1 MLRTWRLGES
11 DRIVNLLTERHGK
24 VRAVV
29 KGVRK
34 TKSRFGARLE
44 PMVHVSCL
52 FYEGRELD
60 IVTQAEAIEVF
71 RPVREDLGRLAK
83 AASLLEAVDQLCQER
98 HANPRLF
105 VMLLGGLRA
114 LAAHD
119 APLLVPAFFLKL
131 LSTEG
136 FHPLLDECASCGG
149 RYGLSSFD
157 LAQGGVLCGSCSLG
171 RGEAVRLSAPALDL
185 IRRVLGGDLG
195 GRVVDAGGARRRRGR
210 APGHPGDGAPPGAP
224 AAVVAGGGGAGGGV
238 GRRRRRR
245 RPPAAENPR
254 RCAFVTS
261 SCARIC
267 TPTCCH
273 TLSAYFIHGRRHC
286 PHRLLASTPSSCRAQ
301 ALPPA

>member
-1 MLRTWRLGES
+1 VGLYRDQGVVLRTWRLGES

-44 PMVHVSCL
+44 PMVHVSLL

-105 VMLLGGLRA
+105 AMLLGGLRA

-136 FHPLLDECASCGG
+136 FHPLLDECASCGEK
-149 RYGLSSFD
+149 YGLTSFD
-157 LAQGGVLCGSCSLG
+157 LAQGGVMCGSCAG
-171 RGEAVRLSAPALDL
+171 HGDAVLLSPAALDL

-195 GRVVDAGGARRRRGR
+195 GALSTPAGPDVAEVERLATRAMEHHLERRLRSL
-210 APGHPGDGAPPGAP
+210 P
-224 AAVVAGGGGAGGGV
+224 VAGA
-238 GRRRRRR
+238 
-245 RPPAAENPR
+245 
-254 RCAFVTS
+254 
-261 SCARIC
+261 
-267 TPTCCH
+267 
-273 TLSAYFIHGRRHC
+273 
-286 PHRLLASTPSSCRAQ
+286 LAVE
-301 ALPPA
+301 

>member
-1 MLRTWRLGES
+1 VGLYRDQGIVLRTWRLGES

-44 PMVHVSCL
+44 PMVHVSLL
-52 FYEGRELD
+52 FYEGQELD
-60 IVTQAEAIEVF
+60 IVTQAEALEHF

-83 AASLLEAVDQLCQER
+83 AASLLEATDQLCQER

-149 RYGLSSFD
+149 AYGLTAFD
-157 LAQGGVLCGSCSLG
+157 LAQGGVLCGSCSAG
-171 RGEAVRLSAPALDL
+171 RGEALSPPALDL
-185 IRRVLGGDLG
+185 VRRVLGGDLG
-195 GRVVDAGGARRRRGR
+195 GALSTPAGPAVSEVERLATRAMEHHLERRLRSL
-210 APGHPGDGAPPGAP
+210 P
-224 AAVVAGGGGAGGGV
+224 VAGALAGD
-238 GRRRRRR
+238 
-245 RPPAAENPR
+245 
-254 RCAFVTS
+254 
-261 SCARIC
+261 
-267 TPTCCH
+267 
-273 TLSAYFIHGRRHC
+273 
-286 PHRLLASTPSSCRAQ
+286 
-301 ALPPA
+301 

>member
-1 MLRTWRLGES
+1 MGLYRDQGIVLRTWRLGES

-44 PMVHVSCL
+44 PMVHCSLL
-52 FYEGRELD
+52 FYEGRGDLD
-60 IVTQAEAIEVF
+60 IVTQAEVVEFF

-83 AASLLEAVDQLCQER
+83 AASLLEATDQLCQER

-149 RYGLSSFD
+149 RYGLVAFD
-157 LAQGGVLCGSCSLG
+157 LAQGGVVCGSCS
-171 RGEAVRLSAPALDL
+171 RGGESVALSPPALDL

-195 GRVVDAGGARRRRGR
+195 GALS
-210 APGHPGDGAPPGAP
+210 AP
-224 AAVVAGGGGAGGGV
+224 AGPDVAEVERLATRAMEHHLERRLRSLPVAGALAGD
-238 GRRRRRR
+238 
-245 RPPAAENPR
+245 
-254 RCAFVTS
+254 
-261 SCARIC
+261 
-267 TPTCCH
+267 
-273 TLSAYFIHGRRHC
+273 
-286 PHRLLASTPSSCRAQ
+286 
-301 ALPPA
+301 